1 MSEYDEVEQ
10 SILSFN
16 DLFPFNIVYPD
27 DLKLDKDNDDNEI
40 DMIQSSGGN
49 ENTHGSNKLLEASHD
64 KINKVFKIK
73 SFVLELNVSVMAW
86 NYLVNGMLYNLIKNL
101 YVPFGIP
108 FKPKRYNKD
117 GDCAR
122 MLRGPRISFPPV
134 MRMEDLRIRKWVK
147 IDIAL
152 PPRDQ
157 RYQYL
162 RYEGLQYTEGII
174 TDFEMRLASIYRRE
188 VHRVQV
194 FDFRGLSDLI
204 AKGGTGML
212 RGRVCSLSKHGG
224 SYSILEAQEMQ
235 TASFGLH
242 WTMSVRRIPDKG
254 DLSAYWIGI
263 SFTEDFLGT
272 PPSYT
277 LIRDHVL
284 RYLRLFASGR
294 KQGAMISEGQFVA
307 PLAGILVPAGLARQE
322 GDAGGVVEEAPVAP
336 RGSDEDEEMPQAVP
350 PPSRTQGKRITRL
363 EEEVHD
369 MRKALQGQ
377 RSVLDS
383 MARDFS
389 RQRTDGASTS
399 TASQQPDP

>member
-1 MSEYDEVEQ
+1 MPRHKGVVMSFAGLTAATVAAAHCGLFACNVVRLMLQPGVKYYEVLVRTNEHVLLGFFRDCDVPTVSQRYGKIWYDEDVLDLRYVENKFPDETSFSEYDEVEQ

-73 SFVLELNVSVMAW
+73 SFVLELNVCVMAW

-188 VHRVQV
+188 SLEKLKSIKINDV
-194 FDFRGLSDLI
+194 FLTCNTSPKIFN
-204 AKGGTGML
+204 K
-212 RGRVCSLSKHGG
+212 
-224 SYSILEAQEMQ
+224 E
-235 TASFGLH
+235 
-242 WTMSVRRIPDKG
+242 
-254 DLSAYWIGI
+254 
-263 SFTEDFLGT
+263 
-272 PPSYT
+272 
-277 LIRDHVL
+277 
-284 RYLRLFASGR
+284 
-294 KQGAMISEGQFVA
+294 
-307 PLAGILVPAGLARQE
+307 
-322 GDAGGVVEEAPVAP
+322 
-336 RGSDEDEEMPQAVP
+336 
-350 PPSRTQGKRITRL
+350 
-363 EEEVHD
+363 
-369 MRKALQGQ
+369 
-377 RSVLDS
+377 
-383 MARDFS
+383 FS
-389 RQRTDGASTS
+389 RMSRIEDVLFTYEVEIDEVTNIPCDLKKEDDSE
-399 TASQQPDP
+399 QQMSHEPDNDME